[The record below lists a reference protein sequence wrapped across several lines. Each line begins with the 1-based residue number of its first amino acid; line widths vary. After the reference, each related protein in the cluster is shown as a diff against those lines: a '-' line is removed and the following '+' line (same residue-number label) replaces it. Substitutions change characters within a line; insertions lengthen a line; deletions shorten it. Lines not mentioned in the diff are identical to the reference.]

1 MTPKRPLAQIALL
14 VLLLLLA
21 PALAQAA
28 VVGQFTQVEGQ
39 VGLLKQGKLPALAVK
54 VGDGV
59 EPGDVVRTK
68 SHSRAQIRFVDESV
82 VTLAPESRVAV
93 ADYFY
98 DQAGGSRRA
107 VLRVFRGL
115 VQTVVTLL
123 LEAQEPN
130 FIVETH
136 TAVLGVRGTEWY
148 TLLMPNFTSI
158 YLVSGLLDVKSI
170 NPQLPAVLPLKGLE
184 FTQVP
189 RGMQPHMPQRLT
201 PAMLDMLKKMMATG
215 IGDHV
220 LLGGGPQLGVG
231 AQGLGEFKLPVSPEQ
246 MTQPIIPPT
255 IVPPAP
261 PPPPGPSGPSGF

>member
-1 MTPKRPLAQIALL
+1 MMPKRRLAQMALMI
-14 VLLLLLA
+14 LLLLLA
-21 PALAQAA
+21 PALAYAA
-28 VVGQFTQVEGQ
+28 VVGQFSQVTGQ
-39 VGLLKQGKLPALAVK
+39 VGLLKQGKLPALAAK
-54 VGDGV
+54 VGDAL

-68 SHSRAQIRFVDESV
+68 SQSRAQIRFVDESV

-115 VQTVVTLL
+115 VHSAVTLL
-123 LEAQEPN
+123 LQAQEPN

-148 TLLMPNFTSI
+148 TLLMPNFTNI

-170 NPQLPAVLPLKGLE
+170 NPQLPAVLPLRGLE

-189 RGMQPHMPQRLT
+189 RGMQPQLPQRLT
-201 PAMLDMLKKMMATG
+201 PAMLEMLQKMMGTG
-215 IGDHV
+215 IGGHV
-220 LLGGGPQLGVG
+220 LLGGALHLGGG

-255 IVPPAP
+255 IVPPAA
-261 PPPPGPSGPSGF
+261 PPPGPSGPSGF